1 MSYAFG
7 GASARPW
14 ARAGRGSGEG
24 GEAGAC
30 PLAAET
36 AVRNTHVA
44 AARRIVGTRSFEGG
58 LTIVARVPARHWHL
72 PSNRAAVEPGA
83 VGPLTAPPPGEAGE
97 VGWGRR
103 RPDFVPKGH
112 APPATRRGA
121 PFPGRKKTAGGPP
134 RGEP

>member
-58 LTIVARVPARHWHL
+58 LTIVARVPARHRHL

-83 VGPLTAPPPGEAGE
+83 VGTLSARPPRGAAR
-97 VGWGRR
+97 VGWGR
-103 RPDFVPKGH
+103 PPPSFVPH
-112 APPATRRGA
+112 
-121 PFPGRKKTAGGPP
+121 
-134 RGEP
+134 